1 MRTKEEQKILEAR
14 VRKEIRRQDVRNK
27 ELRAEFQELIDL
39 AREYENVL
47 KEHKDDE
54 TIL

>member
-1 MRTKEEQKILEAR
+1 MRTKEERKILEAR
-14 VRKEIRRQDVRNK
+14 VRKEIKRQDARNK

-47 KEHKDDE
+47 KEYRDE